1 MKLPEKKILF
11 VQSTGLAAFLIAL
24 VILQIYFLWK
34 NEVVYEGTDNITHF
48 HMARYAF
55 EYPHLF
61 LHLWGKPVFTTL
73 LAPFTFLGFK
83 GAQLFNLLTAVL
95 TLIFTFKISKSIFP
109 KGALVV
115 VVLTA
120 FAPVYFMLMLSTL
133 TEILFSFVL
142 VVSVYLFM
150 KNKFVFT
157 ALLLSFI
164 PFVRS
169 EGIIL
174 FPVFAV
180 AFALKRNWYALP
192 ALAAGTVFYSFV
204 GFFVFDDFFWL
215 INRFPYPTGS
225 SVYGSGELL
234 HFVNMRNQIFG
245 LPLVILSLLGLVY
258 WMIEIFR
265 KFSWKSDNLILF
277 IIIAGSWTGYFAAHS
292 FVWWQGM
299 GGSLGLI
306 RVIGAVIPLAAL
318 TGTKG
323 IQFLAEKI
331 KKQHMLVVLLGIIS
345 VAQVYLFFRQN
356 SLPLKASAVDKL
368 IVKSAAFL
376 KNEKTEGRIF
386 YFNPDFAFQL
396 GLNPYDSGTSG
407 WFFGDKIQPSNSME
421 FGDILIWDAHF
432 GPNEGGVFYETVEND
447 PWLQKIKTF
456 LPKEKITVLGGYN
469 YEIHIY
475 RKEKLSA
482 DRESTENLIRELE
495 IPAKEDGSKVLE
507 IGKGEEYSAT
517 IVIYLNELQQKDIFD
532 AELSIQFKSEEKMD
546 GKDVLLVFSVENGT
560 EVLHYNAFPLEWRN
574 EDSDWETARF
584 NNRFAA
590 DLPQSAQIK
599 VYVWN
604 RGRKHLFIRK
614 MQAKIESE

>member
-1 MKLPEKKILF
+1 MKRVDEKTLLP
-11 VQSTGLAAFLIAL
+11 VFLLAL
-24 VILQIYFLWK
+24 VFIQLFLLWK
-34 NEVVYEGTDNITHF
+34 NEIVYEGTDNITHF

-55 EYPHLF
+55 KYPYLF

-83 GAQLFNLLTAVL
+83 GAQLFNLLIAVL
-95 TLIFTFKISKSIFP
+95 TLIFTFKISKSLFP
-109 KGALVV
+109 KGALAI

-150 KNKFVFT
+150 KNKLVFT

-180 AFALKRNWYALP
+180 AFALKRNWYAIP
-192 ALAAGTVFYSFV
+192 VLAAGTVFYSIV
-204 GFFVFDDFFWL
+204 GYFAFDDILWL

-245 LPLVILSLLGLVY
+245 LPLVILSLVGLIY

-265 KFSWKSDNLILF
+265 EFSWKTNNLILF
-277 IIIAGSWTGYFAAHS
+277 IIIVGSWTGYFAAHS

-323 IQFLAEKI
+323 VQFLSEKI
-331 KKQHMLVVLLGIIS
+331 RKEQFIVVLLLIIS
-345 VAQVYLFFRQN
+345 VAQIYLFFRQN
-356 SLPLKASAVDKL
+356 NVPLKASAVDNL
-368 IVKSAAFL
+368 IAKSADFL
-376 KNEKTEGRIF
+376 KSEKTEGRIF
-386 YFNPDFAFQL
+386 YFNPAFAFHL
-396 GLNPYDSGTSG
+396 GLNPYDSSTSG
-407 WFFGDKIQPSNSME
+407 WFFGDKIQPSNSLE

-432 GPNEGGVFYETVEND
+432 GPNEGGVSYETVEND

-456 LPKEKITVLGGYN
+456 LPDDKITVLGGYN
-469 YEIHIY
+469 YEIHFY
-475 RKEKLSA
+475 RKEKHSA
-482 DRESTENLIRELE
+482 KEKSTETLIRELE
-495 IPAKEDGSKVLE
+495 IPSKEDGSKVWE
-507 IGKGEEYSAT
+507 IGKGEEYSAS

-532 AELSIQFKSEEKMD
+532 AELEIQFRSSENIE
-546 GKDVLLVFSVENGT
+546 GKDVLLVFSVEKGS
-560 EVLHYNAFPLEWRN
+560 EVLKYNAFPLEWRS
-574 EDSDWETARF
+574 EDSDWKTATF
-584 NNRFAA
+584 NTRFAA

-604 RGRKHLFIRK
+604 RGRKHLFIQK

>member
-1 MKLPEKKILF
+1 MKRVDEKTALP
-11 VQSTGLAAFLIAL
+11 VFLIAL
-24 VILQIYFLWK
+24 VIIQLWLLWK

-55 EYPHLF
+55 KYPHLF

-83 GAQLFNLLTAVL
+83 GAQLFNLLIAVL
-95 TLIFTFKISKSIFP
+95 TLIFTFKISKSLFP
-109 KGALVV
+109 KGALAM

-150 KNKFVFT
+150 KNKFIFS
-157 ALLLSFI
+157 ALILSFI

-180 AFALKRNWYALP
+180 AFALKSRWFAIPILVT
-192 ALAAGTVFYSFV
+192 GTLFYSIV
-204 GFFVFDDFFWL
+204 GYFVFDDFLWL
-215 INRFPYPTGS
+215 INRFPYPTGI
-225 SVYGSGELL
+225 SVYGNGELL
-234 HFVNMRNQIFG
+234 HFVKMRNKIFG
-245 LPLVILSLLGLVY
+245 LPLVILSLVGLFF
-258 WMIEIFR
+258 WMFEIFR
-265 KFSWKSDNLILF
+265 EFSWKNNNLILF
-277 IIIAGSWTGYFAAHS
+277 IIIVGSWTGYFAAHS

-306 RVIGAVIPLAAL
+306 RVMGGIIPLAAI
-318 TGTKG
+318 TGIKG
-323 IQFLAEKI
+323 IQFLSEKI
-331 KKQHMLVVLLGIIS
+331 KKKQVIVVLLLIIS
-345 VAQVYLFFRQN
+345 VGQVYLFFRQN

-368 IVKSAAFL
+368 IEKSAAFL
-376 KNEKTEGRIF
+376 KSENHEGRIF

-396 GLNPYDSGTSG
+396 GLNPYDSSKSG
-407 WFFGDKIQPSNSME
+407 WFFGDKIQPSNSMK

-475 RKEKLSA
+475 RKEKQTA
-482 DRESTENLIRELE
+482 NQTVTEALIRKLE

-507 IGKGEEYSAT
+507 IGKGEEYSPSL
-517 IVIYLNELQQKDIFD
+517 IIYLNELQQKDIFD
-532 AELSIQFKSEEKMD
+532 AELSIQFKSEGKMD

-560 EVLHYNAFPLEWRN
+560 EVLNYNAYPLEWGKD
-574 EDSDWETARF
+574 ESDWKTTTFNTRF
-584 NNRFAA
+584 EA
-590 DLPQSAQIK
+590 DLPQSALIK

-604 RGRKHLFIRK
+604 RGRKHFFIK
-614 MQAKIESE
+614 TMQAEIESE